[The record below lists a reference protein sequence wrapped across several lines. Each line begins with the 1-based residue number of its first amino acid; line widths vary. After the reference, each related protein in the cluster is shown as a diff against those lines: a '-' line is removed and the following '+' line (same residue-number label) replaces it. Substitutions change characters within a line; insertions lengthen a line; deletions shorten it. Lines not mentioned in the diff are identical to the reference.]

1 VTIDVQ
7 RFREALARL
16 DSRGEGLRRRQRQI
30 TEARHVLAHSL
41 ERPADITE
49 DVWEEALH
57 LEAEAELQ
65 RACTCCDDCGMPRTG
80 TCLVHGVDDRIA
92 APLRAAKIEA
102 LEWVRLTKPNEQELD
117 AAIENLKRGAP

>member
-41 ERPADITE
+41 
-49 DVWEEALH
+49 
-57 LEAEAELQ
+57 ELQ